1 MSGGGFDPGL
11 LRHRLVIES
20 AAGAPD
26 GAGGEAVTWD
36 TFATVWARIA
46 PTASGEEIVAGHL
59 SGIVSHTIT
68 MRYRADIAGGMRAL
82 HRGRIFRIL
91 VVTDPD
97 ERRRYIVAKAEEEG
111 P

>member
-97 ERRRYIVAKAEEEG
+97 ERRR
-111 P
+111 

>member
-1 MSGGGFDPGL
+1 
-11 LRHRLVIES
+11 
-20 AAGAPD
+20 
-26 GAGGEAVTWD
+26 
-36 TFATVWARIA
+36 
-46 PTASGEEIVAGHL
+46 
-59 SGIVSHTIT
+59 